1 MHFFSTRK
9 LALKI
14 RDDRLSET
22 EKFRY
27 LEGVV
32 VIQSFTIF
40 SSLVQNGEPLLG
52 TWSVGVLGVVFILL
66 ILFYCRELNNRFDGK
81 NLIERFVILSFPAM
95 VTAFLLFLVIGGILG
110 TYFVFEI
117 FDMNLSASYLGQVM
131 ALLIMFFR

>member
-27 LEGVV
+27 LVGVV

-117 FDMNLSASYLGQVM
+117 FDMDLSASYLGQVM